1 MLSIAIHRMLNCKTQ
16 LGQLTEHFTTQMLY
30 TLHMVVLLIIY
41 FFDDLKPAKLLRVLQ
56 WVLSEQQQ
64 KMAALFSVLE
74 GWLCFK
80 GVDLLP

>member
-1 MLSIAIHRMLNCKTQ
+1 MLNCKTQ
-16 LGQLTEHFTTQMLY
+16 LGQLTEYFTTRLLC
-30 TLHMVVLLIIY
+30 TLHMVVLLIKY

-74 GWLCFK
+74 G
-80 GVDLLP
+80 

>member
-1 MLSIAIHRMLNCKTQ
+1 MLNCKTQ
-16 LGQLTEHFTTQMLY
+16 LGQLTEHFTTRLLH

>member
-16 LGQLTEHFTTQMLY
+16 LGQLTEHLTTRMLY

>member
-1 MLSIAIHRMLNCKTQ
+1 MLNCKTQ
-16 LGQLTEHFTTQMLY
+16 LGQLTEHLTTRMLY

>member
-1 MLSIAIHRMLNCKTQ
+1 MLNCKTQ
-16 LGQLTEHFTTQMLY
+16 LGQLTEHFTTRLLY

>member
-1 MLSIAIHRMLNCKTQ
+1 MLNCKTQ
-16 LGQLTEHFTTQMLY
+16 LGQLTEHFTTQLLY

-56 WVLSEQQQ
+56 WVLSEQ

>member
-1 MLSIAIHRMLNCKTQ
+1 MLNCKTQ
-16 LGQLTEHFTTQMLY
+16 LGQLTEHFTTRLLC

-41 FFDDLKPAKLLRVLQ
+41 FFDDLKPAKLLRVIQ